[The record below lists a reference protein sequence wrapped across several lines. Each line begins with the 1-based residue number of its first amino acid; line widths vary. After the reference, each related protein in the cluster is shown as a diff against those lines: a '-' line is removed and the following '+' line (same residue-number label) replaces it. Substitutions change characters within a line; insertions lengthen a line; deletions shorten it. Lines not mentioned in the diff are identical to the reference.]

1 MTWRK
6 TGPDAVEQHYRY
18 DDEQRIAEVRFSGHK
33 EFSRAEYRYDALG
46 RRTHKILHRHYKPE
60 ETISFLWSGMRMVGE
75 SSSLTPDRNTQYLYS
90 EGSWEPLARVD
101 SIGEQADIF
110 WYHTELNG
118 LPERMTNEEGDVV
131 WRGRF
136 STWGMTGQE
145 SSSGFQSVPQNLRFQ
160 GQYLDRD

>member
-18 DDEQRIAEVRFSGHK
+18 DDEQRIAEVCFSGHK

-46 RRTHKILHRHYKPE
+46 RRTHKILHRHHKPE
-60 ETISFLWSGMRMVGE
+60 ETISFLWSGLRMVGE
-75 SSSLTPDRNTQYLYS
+75 SNSLTPDRNTQCLYS

-118 LPERMTNEEGDVV
+118 LPERMTNEEGEVV

-145 SSSGFQSVPQNLRFQ
+145 SSSG
-160 GQYLDRD
+160 

>member
-18 DDEQRIAEVRFSGHK
+18 DDEQRIAEVSFSGHK
-33 EFSRAEYRYDALG
+33 EFSREEYRYDALG
-46 RRTHKILHRHYKPE
+46 RRTHKILHRHHKPE